1 MRYQQTLLPY
11 PVDFLQHILRMP
23 VPLPGTI
30 LTPDTL
36 QIPDI
41 LPAPD
46 TLQIPDILPAPDTL
60 QLLDILSAPDIL
72 LTPDTVLLIQPLLSC
87 LPAAPDSS
95 QILPPTVL
103 WQLPACP
110 HKPPLLAF
118 SYGAENK
125 PSSHVASP
133 ALFPVPFLALF
144 LFLFLLCLLL
154 PSSLQPLSQPFLP
167 EYPSHPPAC
176 HTQHLP
182 KTAAL
187 LHILPVLHILPAP
200 HILPVLH
207 ILSGLHIL
215 MFLPSDLNL
224 YGYLPVLQL

>member
-11 PVDFLQHILRMP
+11 PVDFPQHILRMP
-23 VPLPGTI
+23 APLPGTV

-36 QIPDI
+36 QLPDI

-46 TLQIPDILPAPDTL
+46 AL

-72 LTPDTVLLIQPLLSC
+72 LTPDMVLLIQPLLSC

-110 HKPPLLAF
+110 HEPPLLAF
-118 SYGAENK
+118 SYGAGNK

-133 ALFPVPFLALF
+133 ALFPVPFLA

-176 HTQHLP
+176 HTQELP

-200 HILPVLH
+200 HILPALH